1 MILKLMSTQSANAIE
16 SINYPIGCRTV
27 KLYRLSPQS
36 HLKIQYFITVAVKIP
51 WSKQLKDQP
60 VLLLS
65 SFVHN
70 SSINEHKKMKLRE
83 KLVMKGLIEINII
96 GVSEIICK

>member
-1 MILKLMSTQSANAIE
+1 MLGMILAVWNICIMRITAMFKVKKKKKKYALSKHQKMHLIFLRSFMQDSLCIQKLLI
-16 SINYPIGCRTV
+16 
-27 KLYRLSPQS
+27 
-36 HLKIQYFITVAVKIP
+36 H

-70 SSINEHKKMKLRE
+70 SSIIEHKNMKLKE
-83 KLVMKGLIEINII
+83 NT
-96 GVSEIICK
+96 C

>member
-1 MILKLMSTQSANAIE
+1 MHM
-16 SINYPIGCRTV
+16 
-27 KLYRLSPQS
+27 
-36 HLKIQYFITVAVKIP
+36 H

-70 SSINEHKKMKLRE
+70 SSIGNIRTCNEE
-83 KLVMKGLIEINII
+83 KTLAMKGLLKIYVI
-96 GVSEIICK
+96 GASERICKWNSNEFFLINYLLRKGKVLFFLERK